1 MEDTSSKLLTSL
13 RANRLLAIIRGN
25 NPDACFDTAMTLIDA
40 GITTLEVSLTT
51 KDALKV
57 IRRITKAAG
66 ARALLGAGTVL
77 TPGQVHEARDA
88 GAQFIVTP
96 CLAPST
102 DAAFNLGLPLLV
114 GALTPAEVYAA
125 AREGATAVKLFPASV
140 GGPAYLKALREPFPQ
155 IEFVPVGGVAA
166 ESVTGY
172 LQAGA
177 LAVGAGSP
185 LTGDAPRGGSLSELA
200 DRVRTFIGLA
210 QAGSGEGHH
219 AEGQHQWTS

>member
-1 MEDTSSKLLTSL
+1 MEDTNSKLLSGL

-40 GITTLEVSLTT
+40 GITVLEVSLTT
-51 KDALKV
+51 ADALKV
-57 IRRITKAAG
+57 IRRIDKAAG
-66 ARALLGAGTVL
+66 GRALLGAGTVL
-77 TPGQVHEARDA
+77 TTGQVHEARDA
-88 GAQFIVTP
+88 GAQFVVTP

-102 DAAFNLGLPLLV
+102 DAAFNLGLPVLV

-125 AREGATAVKLFPASV
+125 AREGAAAVKLFPASV
-140 GGPAYLKALREPFPQ
+140 GGPAYLKALKDPFPD

-166 ESVTGY
+166 ESVTEY

-185 LTGDAPRGGSLSELA
+185 LTGDAPRGGSLAELS
-200 DRVRTFIGLA
+200 DRARKFLGLA
-210 QAGSGEGHH
+210 EAGPAAHH
-219 AEGQHQWTS
+219 AGGQHLWTS

>member
-1 MEDTSSKLLTSL
+1 MENASHKLLAGL
-13 RANRLLAIIRGN
+13 RDNRLLAIIRGN
-25 NPDACFDTAMTLIDA
+25 NPEACFDTAMTLIDS
-40 GITTLEVSLTT
+40 GITILEVSLTT
-51 KDALKV
+51 KDALQV
-57 IRRITKAAG
+57 ISRIHEAAG
-66 ARALLGAGTVL
+66 GQALLGAGTVL
-77 TPGQVHEARDA
+77 TAAQVREAQDA

-140 GGPAYLKALREPFPQ
+140 GGPAYLKALRDPFPD

-166 ESVTGY
+166 ESVTEY
-172 LQAGA
+172 LKAGA

-185 LTGDAPRGGSLSELA
+185 LTGDAPHGGSLSELG
-200 DRVRTFIGLA
+200 DRARKFIGLA
-210 QAGSGEGHH
+210 QAGA
-219 AEGQHQWTS
+219 AERHYAGDRHQWTS

>member
-1 MEDTSSKLLTSL
+1 MKDASSDLLTNL

-25 NPDACFDTAMTLIDA
+25 NPDACFDTAMTLIES
-40 GITTLEVSLTT
+40 GITIVEVSLTT
-51 KDALKV
+51 KGALTV
-57 IRRITKAAG
+57 IRRVAEASRG
-66 ARALLGAGTVL
+66 RAVVGAGTVL
-77 TPGQVHEARDA
+77 TPGQVREAQEA

-102 DAAFNLGLPLLV
+102 DAAFNLGLPVLV

-140 GGPAYLKALREPFPQ
+140 GGPAYLKALRDPFPD
-155 IEFVPVGGVAA
+155 IGFIPVGGVGA
-166 ESVTGY
+166 ESVTDY

-185 LTGDAPRGGSLSELA
+185 LTGDAPQGGSLSELG
-200 DRVRTFIGLA
+200 DRARNFIGLA
-210 QAGSGEGHH
+210 KAGS
-219 AEGQHQWTS
+219 AEGRHQWTS